1 MRNPMNTVKLITE
14 ASDFNDSN
22 YLIEEDEKGK
32 KSYRREGGSRGAG
45 DGGGDG
51 RHGCTRENLQKER
64 APVSARA

>member
-32 KSYRREGGSRGAG
+32 KSYKIKGIFM
-45 DGGGDG
+45 
-51 RHGCTRENLQKER
+51 Q
-64 APVSARA
+64 